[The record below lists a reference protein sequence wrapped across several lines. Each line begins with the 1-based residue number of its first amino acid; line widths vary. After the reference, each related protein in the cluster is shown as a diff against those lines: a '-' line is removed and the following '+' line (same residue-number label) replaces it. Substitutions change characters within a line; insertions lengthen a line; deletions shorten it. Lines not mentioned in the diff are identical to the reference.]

1 MLDEVSHTLSK
12 HHNVLFRWFTMVL
25 ARALCSHERFE
36 GDTVILGTSQGDLH
50 MSVMRVTRQLKTF
63 IISIQVLRGK
73 MTHRPSKYPYSGTFS
88 KAGSSY
94 RKPNIC
100 IVWLSQHHFL
110 DGLWCAHKENV
121 MYFVGGSLWSLL
133 EAKLERLK
141 SKTASKVEIQSGIS
155 IHKTNAL
162 YVQ

>member
-1 MLDEVSHTLSK
+1 
-12 HHNVLFRWFTMVL
+12 MVL

-100 IVWLSQHHFL
+100 IV
-110 DGLWCAHKENV
+110 
-121 MYFVGGSLWSLL
+121 
-133 EAKLERLK
+133 
-141 SKTASKVEIQSGIS
+141 
-155 IHKTNAL
+155 
-162 YVQ
+162 